1 MLVDDLLGDAG
12 AKGVANA
19 TVMLVSEDEQIR
31 IELAGPLQ
39 DDAGNI
45 VLRRAHD
52 LPVRL
57 TAHGGK
63 LVDEGLDSVAVGN
76 FDVVVGR
83 THAEP
88 RAARDI
94 TRDDVAARHM
104 QHVQRATG
112 QQAHL
117 LGPLQRRS
125 VFVGGRPH

>member
-45 VLRRAHD
+45 VLRRAHY
-52 LPVRL
+52 LPVRIN
-57 TAHGGK
+57 AHGGK

-83 THAEP
+83 APTSTPTSA
-88 RAARDI
+88 
-94 TRDDVAARHM
+94 
-104 QHVQRATG
+104 
-112 QQAHL
+112 
-117 LGPLQRRS
+117 
-125 VFVGGRPH
+125 